1 MRSRSV
7 RQTLLIDLAALF
19 ALAATLEVVLRVAAP
34 IYGRQLFDNE
44 YTGSF
49 PMQMNAEGYRGQLVP
64 KDKQPGELRIL
75 ALGDFITFGTG
86 VPAEKAWPAQ
96 LGEQL
101 HASTGRPVVA
111 MNGGVEGSSLEDF
124 IYAWD
129 RQWAS
134 YHPDVVVLAMTG
146 NLLPFEVIAG
156 TKRFLPAERFAAY
169 HPALSRLQE
178 IKLELNRDLHLFCV
192 PSMVSIETQRLLYW
206 QGLLNHNVEPRAPY
220 GVLLAHGW
228 RQGDLDPAV
237 PGTAWERLAT
247 SIGQLA
253 QRVDASGARLVLTY
267 IAPRFT
273 LTSDASDNQKNV
285 PVERFS
291 IDPVERSRQLA
302 ADLGIRY
309 VDARAALIAGRQRI
323 EAEEHRPAPMYIFFD
338 YSHPNE
344 DGHRAIAQA
353 LAGAM

>member
-1 MRSRSV
+1 MRSRSI

-19 ALAATLEVVLRVAAP
+19 ALAAVLEVFLRVAAP
-34 IYGRQLFDNE
+34 IYGHQLFDNE
-44 YTGSF
+44 FTGSF
-49 PMQMNAEGYRGQLVP
+49 PMQMNAEGYRGALVP
-64 KDKQPGELRIL
+64 KDKQVGELRVL
-75 ALGDFITFGTG
+75 ALGDSITFGTG
-86 VPAEKAWPAQ
+86 MPAEKTWPAQ

-129 RQWAS
+129 RQWAA

-169 HPALSRLQE
+169 HPELSRLQR
-178 IKLELNRDLHLFCV
+178 IKLELNRDLHLFCI
-192 PSMVSIETQRLLYW
+192 PSMMSIETQRLLYW
-206 QGLLNHNVEPRAPY
+206 EGLLNHNVEPRAPY

-228 RQGDLDPAV
+228 RQGDLDPALA
-237 PGTAWERLAT
+237 GTAWERLST
-247 SIGQLA
+247 SVGLLA
-253 QRVDASGARLVLTY
+253 QRVDESGGRLVLTY

-273 LTSDASDNQKNV
+273 LTSDAWDNQKNV

-302 ADLGIRY
+302 AGHGIRY
-309 VDARAALIAGRQRI
+309 VDARAAVLAERQRI
-323 EAEEHRPAPMYIFFD
+323 EAEQHRRAPMYIFFD
-338 YSHPNE
+338 YSHPDE